1 MITVMIKNRPGLCP
15 LAGLIQGRLT
25 ALILSVVLGLGVAQ
39 AWAENI
45 EAEPGAPTARE
56 AAPPAPVFTFND
68 VEQIARERA
77 QKAYER
83 PENPARDFLTAIGEA
98 DWNSIRYKD
107 DQRLW
112 HDEGLPFEVS
122 FFHPGFIYNNIIAL
136 DLVEDGR
143 VTSLPFNSGLFEYG
157 NAELAEKS
165 AEKRLGFSGFRLHFP
180 LNRLD
185 HKDEAVVFLG
195 ATHFR
200 ALARHT
206 TYGLMA
212 RGLILNP
219 AMPEGEEYPYFR
231 RFWLVKPGPED
242 ASLTIYALMES
253 PSLTGA
259 FRYVVK
265 PGLSTVMDVSA
276 RLYPRAGQSW
286 PRKIGLAPLNSMYL
300 FGEKEGGS
308 RADYRPEVHSSDALL
323 WTSGENRWFRRP
335 LNNPGRLESHYI
347 GLRHPRGFGLVQE
360 DSNFD
365 HYQDLRRRFDRR
377 PSVWVE
383 PLGEWGPGQLE
394 LIEIP
399 GDQDIHDNIIAFWT
413 PAWPTST
420 AGNAGQPMIYDYRM
434 YWMAPQTT
442 PHQLG
447 RVVATRLALD
457 QKNAQARFVIDFESE
472 ELNAIPAETGLSS
485 QVETPAEFPVISKS
499 LVKNTVTGGWRLEFL
514 IKAPQEN
521 GVVQSLISARGDHRV
536 PRFWAFLKKG
546 ENLPEP
552 LTETW
557 VYDFSY

>member
-1 MITVMIKNRPGLCP
+1 M
-15 LAGLIQGRLT
+15 AGLIKGWLA
-25 ALILSVVLGLGVAQ
+25 ALALCVLLCFGVSS

-45 EAEPGAPTARE
+45 EAEPGVPNTE
-56 AAPPAPVFTFND
+56 EDVPPAPVFTFND
-68 VEQIARERA
+68 VEAIARDRA
-77 QKAYER
+77 QKPYER
-83 PENPARDFLTAIGEA
+83 PENPARDFLTSIGEA
-98 DWNSIRYKD
+98 DWNSIRFKD

-136 DLVEDGR
+136 DLVEDDQVR
-143 VTSLPFNSGLFEYG
+143 VLPFNSGQFEYG

-165 AEKRLGFSGFRLHFP
+165 AGKKLGFSGFRLHFP

-231 RFWLVKPGPED
+231 RFWLVKPRPED
-242 ASLTIYALMES
+242 TTLTIYALMES

-276 RLYPRAGQSW
+276 RLYSRAGQSW
-286 PRKIGLAPLNSMYL
+286 PRKIGLVPLNSMYL

-323 WTSGENRWFRRP
+323 WTSGDSRWLRRP
-335 LNNPGRLESHYI
+335 LNNPGRLEGSRFD
-347 GLRHPRGFGLVQE
+347 LRNPRGFGLVQE
-360 DSNFD
+360 DANFD

-383 PLGEWGPGQLE
+383 PLGDWGPGQLE

-399 GDQDIHDNIIAFWT
+399 GDQDIHDNIIAFWS
-413 PAWPTST
+413 PEGSALT
-420 AGNAGQPMIYDYRM
+420 AAGFDRPLPLVYDYRM

-485 QVETPAEFPVISKS
+485 QVETPTEFPVISKS

-536 PRFWAFLKKG
+536 PRFQAFLKKG